1 MTETKEE
8 SSLSEGMLLPEFV
21 KKYSESFP
29 LHIKVLKGYCGPSSR
44 LTISTSDTYNIH
56 FIKHT
61 KVVAI
66 KDAHDTPYSIP
77 LNSAIEF
84 GMVYDPNNNH
94 SEAVN
99 GLMFT
104 KVSEIMALPTPPK
117 VFCALKAFRGE
128 DEKSTL
134 YDNEILVVKQVLK
147 SRFKSKRAL
156 KVYSLLTQSE
166 KLLPEDCTGQFTTQP
181 YMVRMHLPE
190 MIEHVIY
197 PFPHQA
203 IIFLGA
209 EVYQNPEMEVQVQ
222 DLASSVL
229 SKVITMCHCMTETSL
244 IASSLIT
251 NKRKPYSD
259 CDAESADLFDIPV
272 NDENLAGIEV
282 AVLTPNT
289 EEETEQL
296 YDDTRSIVEKFN
308 PTKVRSC
315 KDTGSEYSFTAQSL
329 FYSAVRPGCEK
340 MGVEID
346 TPSSIYANL
355 SIKRPPLATPP
366 SPPIKPKQQQ
376 QKVVQQ
382 TVQQRVS
389 QQHIPQMVSH
399 ENFSQPQ
406 AAFELSD
413 DDYDTV
419 DHDDEVFEYDE
430 VPVAMKQPNKPNIA
444 NEAALSTKFSEF
456 QASTKALEMRITS
469 LESQD
474 KKQTQAAAD
483 LQAVKSSVDQLS
495 KQLKALEAKY
505 QQLSASQR
513 ISQAVPPALM
523 NGGEDSATSSVETN
537 MGTLRCM
544 NILQVSRCKMRGG
557 SSSCITRPLST

>member
-1 MTETKEE
+1 
-8 SSLSEGMLLPEFV
+8 MLLPEFV

-99 GLMFT
+99 GLTFT
-104 KVSEIMALPTPPK
+104 KLSEIIALPTPPK
-117 VFCALKAFRGE
+117 VFCVLKAFRGD

-156 KVYSLLTQSE
+156 KVYSLLAQSE

-181 YMVRMHLPE
+181 NMVRMHLPE

-197 PFPHQA
+197 PFPHRA
-203 IIFLGA
+203 IIFFGA

-259 CDAESADLFDIPV
+259 YDAESADLFDIPV

-315 KDTGSEYSFTAQSL
+315 RDTGSEYSFTAQSL

-346 TPSSIYANL
+346 TPSSIYGNL
-355 SIKRPPLATPP
+355 PIKHPPLATPP

-382 TVQQRVS
+382 LVQRRLS
-389 QQHIPQMVSH
+389 QQHVPQTVSH

-406 AAFELSD
+406 AASELSD
-413 DDYDTV
+413 NDYDTV
-419 DHDDEVFEYDE
+419 DRDDEVFEYDE
-430 VPVAMKQPNKPNIA
+430 VPVAMKQSDKPNVA
-444 NEAALSTKFSEF
+444 NEAALSTKLSEF

-474 KKQTQAAAD
+474 NKQTQVATD

-505 QQLSASQR
+505 QQLSASQH
-513 ISQAVPPALM
+513 IYQAVPPALM
-523 NGGEDSATSSVETN
+523 NGGDSAASCVETN

-544 NILQVSRCKMRGG
+544 NILQVSMCKMRGDC
-557 SSSCITRPLST
+557 SIMSVNKSVFKTFSITHEVRMCA